1 MKEKTVGAGMKITI
15 LNENTV
21 YKRGLSAE
29 HGLSLYIECHG
40 RKILFDVGQSDV
52 FLRNAGNLGVDL
64 QDLDAVILSHG
75 HYDHCGGMEALV
87 KEIELPKVYITKKA
101 FEEKKNINSDGVTYR
116 NIGIDWDKSLLGD
129 RVVEV
134 EEKCEIS
141 EGIYLLQGIPYAN
154 DFEEPGKGLMVWKN
168 EELIVDK
175 MEDEQILVIEEDDR
189 LHVFLGCSHPG
200 IINALNY
207 VKREFPGKKIDSLL
221 AGMHLKG
228 AANQRLERTFDEL
241 EQFDIELMMP
251 VHCTGQ
257 EAIVRMKRRFPSQCR
272 IVTCGEVIEI

>member
-1 MKEKTVGAGMKITI
+1 MKITI

-21 YKRGLSAE
+21 YKRGLLAE
-29 HGLSLYIECHG
+29 HGLSLHIECHG
-40 RKILFDVGQSDV
+40 KKILFDVGQSDV
-52 FLRNAGNLGVDL
+52 FIRNAKTLDVDL
-64 QDLDAVILSHG
+64 QNLDAVVLSHG

-101 FEEKKNINSDGVTYR
+101 FETKKNRNPDGVTYR
-116 NIGIDWDKSLLGD
+116 DIGIDWDKSLLGD
-129 RVVEV
+129 NVVEV
-134 EEKCEIS
+134 EEKYEIS
-141 EGIYLLQGIPYAN
+141 KGIYLLQGIPYTN
-154 DFEEPGKGLMVWKN
+154 DFEEPGKGLMIWRDGK
-168 EELIVDK
+168 LKTDR
-175 MEDEQILVIEEDDR
+175 MEDEQILVVEEGDG
-189 LHVFLGCSHPG
+189 LFVFLGCSHPG

-207 VKREFPGKKIDSLL
+207 VKTNFPGKKIRSLF

>member
-1 MKEKTVGAGMKITI
+1 MKITI

-21 YKRGLSAE
+21 YKRGLLAE

-40 RKILFDVGQSDV
+40 KKILFDAGQSDV
-52 FLRNAGNLGVDL
+52 FIRNAKTLGVDL
-64 QDLDAVILSHG
+64 QNLDAVVLSHG

-87 KEIELPKVYITKKA
+87 KEIKLPKVYITKDA
-101 FEEKKNINSDGVTYR
+101 FEEKKNINPDGVTYR
-116 NIGIDWDKSLLGD
+116 SIGIDWEKSLLED
-129 RVVEV
+129 KVVEV
-134 EEKCEIS
+134 EGRCQIS
-141 EGIYLLQGIPYAN
+141 EGIYLLQGIPYTN
-154 DFEEPGKGLMVWKN
+154 DFEEPGKGLMVLRN

-175 MEDEQILVIEEDDR
+175 MEDEQILVIEEGDR

-241 EQFDIELMMP
+241 EQFGIKLLMP

-257 EAIVRMKRRFPSQCR
+257 EAIVRMKRRFMSQCR
-272 IVTCGEVIEI
+272 IVTCGDIILI